1 VGQEDG
7 DPAEDLLLV
16 ETGNR
21 RKSPSEGATST
32 IETYVHSANSSVEEY
47 GVGGSGPRVV
57 FQGVESRVP
66 LPGDS
71 NNVDLE
77 SYHSS
82 PRKYRKQS
90 QSCKEA
96 VDVFSEYVEQE
107 VRVPGA
113 DEQILSGSG
122 DQWRFVRGFYHNGGT
137 PVVGAVNIPRPEP
150 SQCYIR
156 EQTPPPA
163 TSMQQEIVTTR
174 VCVELGVI
182 TAPRQHL
189 DQQGT
194 GDSGGALEAPAIVLC
209 SVDVEPCHRGVLD
222 IAEVTAAVETNTC
235 CTNGTIV
242 VETREEHE
250 IVTGAEQLRSC
261 NGGGQPD
268 GQEVSPQETSVED
281 EPETSFSTS
290 ERRQP
295 EGREKPQAATCI
307 TSVTEGAEDMLDR
320 ISHDLDYLLNR
331 KPPQN
336 NGSVLGVPAFSRK
349 TSKPPAT
356 SVCSQI
362 QEEDENESVGV
373 ISGETVTI
381 SSGSSKS

>member
-1 VGQEDG
+1 VGQEGG

-16 ETGNR
+16 ETSNR
-21 RKSPSEGATST
+21 RSSPSEGATST
-32 IETYVHSANSSVEEY
+32 IETYVQSVNSSVEDY

-57 FQGVESRVP
+57 FQGLESRVP
-66 LPGDS
+66 LKRDS

-77 SYHSS
+77 SYHNS

-90 QSCKEA
+90 RSCKEA

-113 DEQILSGSG
+113 DEQTLSGSG

-163 TSMQQEIVTTR
+163 TSMQQEIVTAR

-222 IAEVTAAVETNTC
+222 IAEVTAAVEANTC
-235 CTNGTIV
+235 CTNGAIV
-242 VETREEHE
+242 VETGEEHE

-261 NGGGQPD
+261 NGDGEPD
-268 GQEVSPQETSVED
+268 GQEVSPQGTSVED

-295 EGREKPQAATCI
+295 EGREKPQAAI
-307 TSVTEGAEDMLDR
+307 SVTSVTEGAEDVLDR

-381 SSGSSKS
+381 RSGSSKS